1 MHTIE
6 SLRTEFKTLAKAKA
20 ALGLKAASWK
30 ALAEKANG
38 PEALVQQ
45 LRQENEML
53 RQLVAELQGR
63 GGQFDPI
70 GFWLQDGNFDRSR
83 FPDFGVPE
91 EAFHKQSVAKAFH
104 KQLAR
109 QYHPDK
115 GGTAEQ
121 MANLNRLLD
130 QVLALVEMN
139 DGMGA

>member
-1 MHTIE
+1 MHTVE
-6 SLRTEFKTLAKAKA
+6 SLKATHKTLAKAKA
-20 ALGLKAASWK
+20 ALGIKAQSWK

-38 PEALVQQ
+38 PDAELQK

-63 GGQFDPI
+63 GGFDLL

-83 FPDFGVPE
+83 FPDFGVPSD
-91 EAFHKQSVAKAFH
+91 AFYKQSVAKAFH